1 MTKRS
6 GHRGSAASCAQT
18 SHATQYWGRC
28 SWTVYKHRG
37 AAAGSRDEN
46 EGSYECSLS
55 RRRSLPIRAFSWLK
69 VPTIAHLR
77 PFADGSFAALVD
89 CIMCSPL
96 SSISSPRFLRGRDHF
111 LVPAPRCPA
120 QGCSVLRRNNQTNT
134 NINIAMQL
142 FSILS
147 SPHPIA
153 GVINS

>member
-1 MTKRS
+1 M
-6 GHRGSAASCAQT
+6 AALLLVPRLPT
-18 SHATQYWGRC
+18 RLNT
-28 SWTVYKHRG
+28 G
-37 AAAGSRDEN
+37 AAAAGLFTNTAELQPAV
-46 EGSYECSLS
+46 EMKTKVQ
-55 RRRSLPIRAFSWLK
+55 RRSLPIRAFSWLK

-77 PFADGSFAALVD
+77 PLADGSFAALVD

-134 NINIAMQL
+134 NFNIAMQL